1 MVVGSVEVIPV
12 EDARGSPGT
21 FAEFYSDVPAE
32 AWEPYRALYPE
43 LFAGERWRL
52 PCRSYVLRSRGRTI
66 LVDTGVGPPGIWTWQ
81 PEYEGRLLASLETA
95 GVAPDDVDV
104 VLLSHL
110 HVDHVGW
117 NTDADGRV
125 VFARARFVLH
135 RHAADA
141 VPGRVGPDRP
151 HIARCIVPLLDGGL
165 VDEVAGDIE
174 LAQGIVAIELPGHD
188 VGHMGV
194 RIASDR
200 SEAVLFVDSTP
211 HPAFLDEPGWR
222 FDADLDHAAAEA
234 TRRALIEELRDRDTL
249 AVSGHYPGNGIGRV
263 VTRGG
268 RTVWEA
274 A

>member
-1 MVVGSVEVIPV
+1 MKVGSVELIPV

-32 AWEPYRALYPE
+32 AWQPYRALYPE
-43 LFAGERWRL
+43 LFGGDRWRL
-52 PCRSYVLRSRGRTI
+52 ACRSYLIRSGGRTV
-66 LVDTGVGPPGIWTWQ
+66 LVDTGVGPPGIWSWQ
-81 PEYEGRLLASLETA
+81 PEYEGRLLASLDA
-95 GVAPDDVDV
+95 VGVAPDDVDV

-117 NTDADGRV
+117 NTDRDGSV
-125 VFARARFVLH
+125 VFTHARHVLH
-135 RHAADA
+135 RDAAA
-141 VPGRVGPDRP
+141 AAPGRVGPDRP
-151 HIARCIVPLLDGGL
+151 HIERCIVALLDRGL
-165 VDEVAGDIE
+165 VDEVAGATE
-174 LAQGIVAIELPGHD
+174 LAAGVVAIELAGHD

-194 RIASDR
+194 RVESNGAR
-200 SEAVLFVDSTP
+200 AMLFVDSTP

-234 TRRALIEELRDRDTL
+234 TRRALVEELRDGDTL